1 MCTLAYL
8 PARNSVVK
16 YRRFVTNR
24 TVFRLIVKMARTIVP
39 MARFL
44 FGPARKSSQSK
55 IHAFTRY
62 ATADEKYLK
71 RAIPFRLRFN
81 RWQFSK

>member
-1 MCTLAYL
+1 
-8 PARNSVVK
+8 
-16 YRRFVTNR
+16 
-24 TVFRLIVKMARTIVP
+24 MARTIVP